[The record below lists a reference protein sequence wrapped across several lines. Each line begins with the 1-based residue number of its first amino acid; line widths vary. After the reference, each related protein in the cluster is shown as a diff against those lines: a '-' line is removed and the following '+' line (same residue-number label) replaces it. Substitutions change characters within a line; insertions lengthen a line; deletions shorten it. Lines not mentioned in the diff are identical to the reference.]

1 MPGVESA
8 DKRTATDQTVGTM
21 SPKDLVIEPTKFA
34 HTSNTNG
41 EYRTCFSNSE
51 TSSVKYISFNLRT
64 GLNANKDY
72 ASIAKQKSLKP
83 IEVQLKKLEDTVT
96 GIYSDM
102 KYMKGREK
110 DMRIINDSIGRRVTW
125 MSVIS
130 LLLLVVAKAAEIIY
144 LKKYFHAK
152 RLI

>member
-1 MPGVESA
+1 MPNSA
-8 DKRTATDQTVGTM
+8 SASGSAKSGD
-21 SPKDLVIEPTKFA
+21 SPSPQELIIEPTKFA
-34 HTSNTNG
+34 HTSSIAG
-41 EYRTCFSNSE
+41 EYRTCFANNE
-51 TSSVKYISFNLRT
+51 GSSAKTISFVLRT

-72 ASIAKQKSLKP
+72 ASIAKQQSLKP

-110 DMRIINDSIGRRVTW
+110 DMRQINDSIGRRVTW
-125 MSVIS
+125 MSVCS
-130 LLLLVVAKAAEIIY
+130 LIFLVSAKAAEIVY
-144 LKKYFHAK
+144 LRRYFHAK